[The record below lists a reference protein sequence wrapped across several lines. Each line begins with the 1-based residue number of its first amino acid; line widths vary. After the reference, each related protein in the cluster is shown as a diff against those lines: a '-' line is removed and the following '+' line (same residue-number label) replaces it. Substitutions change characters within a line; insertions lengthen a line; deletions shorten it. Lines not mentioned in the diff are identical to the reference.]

1 MVACVSAEAKA
12 KVAVTTIDDAPTK
25 DMEPV
30 LLDFQRVQDGTSK
43 SVSGI
48 KTMKYGDLPSGKLT

>member
-30 LLDFQRVQDGTSK
+30 LLDFQTVQDGW
-43 SVSGI
+43 I
-48 KTMKYGDLPSGKLT
+48 KKCFGDQNHEIWGFTLW

>member
-30 LLDFQRVQDGTSK
+30 LLDFQTVQDG
-43 SVSGI
+43 
-48 KTMKYGDLPSGKLT
+48 